1 MKKPGFLQE
10 QDGAWSMRRGLALL
24 YSLCSIG
31 CFSAAALNGEMAGVW
46 AGIAAMLGVLVL
58 AGYTTLES
66 VQGIIASVKGK
77 GCGKED

>member
-1 MKKPGFLQE
+1 MKKAGFLEE
-10 QDGAWSMRRGLALL
+10 QDGSRSMRRALALL
-24 YSLCSIG
+24 YSLCSAG
-31 CFSAAALNGEMAGVW
+31 CFGAAAINGEMTGVW

-66 VQGIIASVKGK
+66 VKSLITCVKGR

>member
-1 MKKPGFLQE
+1 MKKAGFLQE
-10 QDGAWSMRRGLALL
+10 QDGARSMRRGLALL

-31 CFSAAALNGEMAGVW
+31 CLAAAALNGDMAGVW

-58 AGYTTLES
+58 TGYTTFES
-66 VQGIIASVKGK
+66 VKGLVACIKGK

>member
-24 YSLCSIG
+24 YSLCSVG
-31 CFSAAALNGEMAGVW
+31 CLGAAALNGDMAGVW

-66 VQGIIASVKGK
+66 IQGLVSCIKGRQ
-77 GCGKED
+77 CGKED

>member
-1 MKKPGFLQE
+1 MKKSGFLQE

-24 YSLCSIG
+24 YSLCSVG
-31 CFSAAALNGEMAGVW
+31 CLGSAALNGEMTGVW

-66 VQGIIASVKGK
+66 IKELAAMLKGK
-77 GCGKED
+77 ECGKEG